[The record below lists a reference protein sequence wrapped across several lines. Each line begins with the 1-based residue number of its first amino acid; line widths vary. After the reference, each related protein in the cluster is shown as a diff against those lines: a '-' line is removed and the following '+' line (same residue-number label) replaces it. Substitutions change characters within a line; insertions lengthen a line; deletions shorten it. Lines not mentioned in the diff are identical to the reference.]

1 MCACTAGFSKDCP
14 YSFVIPSQRE
24 SVFGG
29 KLAKTDFSRFPI
41 RANLVQFGG
50 VYVTVVKC
58 VSLQFLS
65 DAVAQFFHHWK
76 YFVRESCL
84 RRKRRQI

>member
-1 MCACTAGFSKDCP
+1 
-14 YSFVIPSQRE
+14 VIPSQRE